1 MASGC
6 RCTERNLDE
15 SRQRRPRW
23 CKRCRGRRPPSGRGV
38 GPAGAVIAQRLCAV
52 PSVGETDGTAQFFL
66 MSHSSTVSRVA
77 LFFEIVL
84 ICDITGSGDIAGGH
98 KTKKE

>member
-1 MASGC
+1 M
-6 RCTERNLDE
+6 
-15 SRQRRPRW
+15 
-23 CKRCRGRRPPSGRGV
+23 

-98 KTKKE
+98 KTKKECHLGQGTDEVCEPVEVCGRRWSTRFDLPG